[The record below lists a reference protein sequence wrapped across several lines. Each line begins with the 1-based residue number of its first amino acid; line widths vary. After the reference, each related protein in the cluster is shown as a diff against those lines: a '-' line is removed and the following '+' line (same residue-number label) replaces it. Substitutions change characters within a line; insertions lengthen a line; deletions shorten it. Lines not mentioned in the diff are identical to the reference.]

1 MPLTRRV
8 AALAVAAALLAPA
21 AALAD
26 YYVYCA
32 SGRIEIDQRDPP
44 EMRSQR
50 GACPMSQGFST
61 RSDAENFARRNFGG
75 VGGSCSCR

>member
-1 MPLTRRV
+1 MRRLIALGVALT
-8 AALAVAAALLAPA
+8 LLAPA
-21 AALAD
+21 SALAS
-26 YYVYCA
+26 YYAYCA
-32 SGRIEIDQRDPP
+32 SSRIEIDQREPA

-61 RSDAENFARRNFGG
+61 RSDAENFARRDFGG